1 MCRSIRFIYC
11 KSHLSTQNVM
21 IHSAKIDYKRVQ
33 IQRSLKKKTL
43 PGQSP
48 TQDMSK
54 KRPKS
59 KGSVPHGHKAFRPW
73 TVPLVPG
80 TFLAPSSNIIIII
93 IIIIII
99 QHHHHHHHYH
109 HPLGTFEAALAS
121 SIRSAVA
128 SAAGQRGQLRV
139 DLG

>member
-1 MCRSIRFIYC
+1 
-11 KSHLSTQNVM
+11 
-21 IHSAKIDYKRVQ
+21 
-33 IQRSLKKKTL
+33 
-43 PGQSP
+43 
-48 TQDMSK
+48 MSK

-93 IIIIII
+93 II
-99 QHHHHHHHYH
+99 QHHHHHHHHHYHHHHYH